1 MALAVSFIPVAR
13 LGTKGSGSPGWE
25 TGTTGVSQPGQISVF
40 VVVIGPPLKNQGIAT
55 NHFCS
60 SVSSYETLLSGI
72 DLPMICYIPS
82 VSKRDFGS

>member
-1 MALAVSFIPVAR
+1 VLPT
-13 LGTKGSGSPGWE
+13 GTKGHPLLSRPGGPGWE
-25 TGTTGVSQPGQISVF
+25 TGTIGVSQPGQISVS
-40 VVVIGPPLKNQGIAT
+40 VVVIGPPLKNRGIAT

-60 SVSSYETLLSGI
+60 SVCTYETLLSGI